1 MFRSFRVTTFR
12 FNCTNSM
19 TDVSV
24 TQQPLFFPSPFGRNP
39 SPNIGRIKKLHRP
52 ESWRRFFL
60 FQSSVRFHIRNVIFS
75 AEKGQP
81 KRHNDEVPMLKHVAL
96 LEMNQRHDL
105 LVFGF
110 SHIFGKSK
118 QYSLCQCTCHWLN

>member
-1 MFRSFRVTTFR
+1 
-12 FNCTNSM
+12 
-19 TDVSV
+19 
-24 TQQPLFFPSPFGRNP
+24 
-39 SPNIGRIKKLHRP
+39 
-52 ESWRRFFL
+52 
-60 FQSSVRFHIRNVIFS
+60 
-75 AEKGQP
+75 
-81 KRHNDEVPMLKHVAL
+81 MLKHVAL